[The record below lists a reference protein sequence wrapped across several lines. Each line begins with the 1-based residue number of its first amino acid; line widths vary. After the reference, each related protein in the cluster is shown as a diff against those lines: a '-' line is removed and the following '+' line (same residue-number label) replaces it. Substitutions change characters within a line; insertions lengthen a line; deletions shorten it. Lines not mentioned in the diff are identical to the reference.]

1 MTARRR
7 TQSPLDSD
15 ACTLGPTRSVVL
27 VGACSREP
35 LSEPR
40 AVHSMPSEDAA
51 SGVSLA
57 RGGGRLLLV
66 FVEEVIDL
74 GVISDRH
81 LREHTPISR
90 RSRLLFIPDRARLV
104 GAEEA
109 SVFRRALEEPLALDR
124 PVVLAD
130 RLVVL
135 NAHQPYAETV
145 NKGARLPRAEGCAR
159 GWMPWAGPRRA
170 TSVVLLF
177 RNEGAPSIPRR
188 WRVSCRRTARYRACR
203 PG

>member
-1 MTARRR
+1 MTAP
-7 TQSPLDSD
+7 SANSVACSD
-15 ACTLGPTRSVVL
+15 ACTRASRSVV
-27 VGACSREP
+27 GACRREP

-90 RSRLLFIPDRARLV
+90 RARLFSSRISRALSGRRKPPYFGGHSKSRL
-104 GAEEA
+104 
-109 SVFRRALEEPLALDR
+109 PLTD
-124 PVVLAD
+124 PSF
-130 RLVVL
+130 
-135 NAHQPYAETV
+135 
-145 NKGARLPRAEGCAR
+145 LPTG
-159 GWMPWAGPRRA
+159 
-170 TSVVLLF
+170 S
-177 RNEGAPSIPRR
+177 S
-188 WRVSCRRTARYRACR
+188 Y
-203 PG
+203 